1 MKKLLLV
8 FVGLLCSL
16 VISAQTNFQE
26 LSLEKAREQ
35 ARAENKPIFLDC
47 YTSWCGPCRC
57 ISEEVLQTPEAAKYF
72 DKYFVCFKVDAEKG
86 EGVAFADKYDVH
98 AYPTFLM
105 ILPDG
110 TLRHK
115 IVGADTLH
123 IFIPR
128 VERGI
133 ERENFVGVFYEKI
146 LGWDFAEKR
155 DSAGCGCVPGSRDER
170 RGEKLDGFFVRIV
183 IAERKIGSPL
193 LGGL

>member
-1 MKKLLLV
+1 MDV
-8 FVGLLCSL
+8 
-16 VISAQTNFQE
+16 
-26 LSLEKAREQ
+26 
-35 ARAENKPIFLDC
+35 

-133 ERENFVGVFYEKI
+133 ER
-146 LGWDFAEKR
+146 
-155 DSAGCGCVPGSRDER
+155 
-170 RGEKLDGFFVRIV
+170 
-183 IAERKIGSPL
+183 
-193 LGGL
+193 

>member
-8 FVGLLCSL
+8 FVGLLCSV
-16 VISAQTNFQE
+16 VIFAQTNFQE